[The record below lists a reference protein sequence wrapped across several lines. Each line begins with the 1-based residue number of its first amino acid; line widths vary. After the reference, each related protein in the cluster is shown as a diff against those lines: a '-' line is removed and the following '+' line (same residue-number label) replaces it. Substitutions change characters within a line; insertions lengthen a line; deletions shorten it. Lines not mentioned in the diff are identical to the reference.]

1 LFGRLIILLGVV
13 IGVLYFLHWFRK
25 TPPEKVSRILKKT
38 VLYGLIV
45 AVVML
50 AVTGRLPWLFAV
62 IGAAIPVVLR
72 GVSLLRNAV
81 LIRQLFASLGLSGA
95 APAAGGRGGRQN
107 SSIRTRFF
115 EMVLEHATGA
125 MDGTVLEG
133 PRQGKRL
140 SDLPLDELLELLAVC
155 RREDGQSAAVLEAY
169 LDRGYS
175 DWREQAGVGDAGQ
188 DTRSA
193 SMGTGEMTRNEAY
206 AVLGLQAG
214 ASKEEIR
221 DAHRHLMQKLHP
233 DRGGSTYLAAK
244 INQAKDLLL
253 ETEGGQ

>member
-1 LFGRLIILLGVV
+1 MFSRLIILLAVV

-38 VLYGLIV
+38 ALYGLIV
-45 AVVML
+45 VVVIL

-72 GVSLLRNAV
+72 GVSLLRNAI

-95 APAAGGRGGRQN
+95 APAAGGGGGRQN

-115 EMVLEHATGA
+115 EMILDHATGA

-133 PRQGKRL
+133 TRQGKQL
-140 SDLPLDELLELLAVC
+140 SELPLDELLELLAVC
-155 RREDGQSAAVLEAY
+155 HREDDQSAAVLEAY
-169 LDRGYS
+169 LDRGHS
-175 DWREQAGVGDAGQ
+175 DWREQAGAGEAREGS
-188 DTRSA
+188 RSA
-193 SMGTGEMTRNEAY
+193 SMGAGEMSRDEAY
-206 AVLGLQAG
+206 AVLGLQPG
-214 ASKEEIR
+214 ASNEEIR

-253 ETEGGQ
+253 QTGG

>member
-1 LFGRLIILLGVV
+1 
-13 IGVLYFLHWFRK
+13 
-25 TPPEKVSRILKKT
+25 
-38 VLYGLIV
+38 
-45 AVVML
+45 
-50 AVTGRLPWLFAV
+50 
-62 IGAAIPVVLR
+62 
-72 GVSLLRNAV
+72 
-81 LIRQLFASLGLSGA
+81 
-95 APAAGGRGGRQN
+95 
-107 SSIRTRFF
+107 
-115 EMVLEHATGA
+115 